1 MLLRICYTL
10 FLSYV
15 SPNAKVTSVV
25 KFVGIFQWMYIIYI
39 IWMLYIYIYAINSTE
54 KFIENYDE
62 IAGIIVGN
70 GRSVRCNIKTYVK
83 YRKSITLVTFV
94 ERKKFL
100 FEFCYG
106 FVTRSQSLR
115 AKKNISRSC
124 YNTQY
129 AYLSDAAM

>member
-10 FLSYV
+10 FVSYV

-25 KFVGIFQWMYIIYI
+25 KFVGIFQ
-39 IWMLYIYIYAINSTE
+39 WMLYIYIYAINSTE

-83 YRKSITLVTFV
+83 YRKSITFVTFV

>member
-10 FLSYV
+10 FVSYV

-25 KFVGIFQWMYIIYI
+25 KFVGIFQWMLYI
-39 IWMLYIYIYAINSTE
+39 YIYIYAINSTE